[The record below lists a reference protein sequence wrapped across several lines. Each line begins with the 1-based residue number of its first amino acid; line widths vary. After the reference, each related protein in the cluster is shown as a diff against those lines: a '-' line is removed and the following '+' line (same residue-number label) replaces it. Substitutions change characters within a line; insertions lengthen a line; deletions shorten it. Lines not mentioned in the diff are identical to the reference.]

1 MDFKELKK
9 RISDWTAK
17 YKYVWI
23 VLFAGMI
30 LMMLPEKV
38 PEKLSDDEIPT
49 GTMQEECSMED
60 RLQEILSCI
69 QSAGK
74 VKVMLSISQSEKTI
88 YQTDSTY
95 SQSDDHADSRT
106 QTILISDNQRNETGL
121 VHQKHSPVYQGAI
134 VLAEGA
140 DLASV
145 KLAIVDAVSDITGL
159 GADKIS
165 VLKMK

>member
-9 RISDWTAK
+9 RISDWTTK

-38 PEKLSDDEIPT
+38 PEKLPDDEIPT
-49 GTMQEECSMED
+49 GNMQEECSMED

-106 QTILISDNQRNETGL
+106 QTILITDNQRNETGL

>member
-9 RISDWTAK
+9 RISDWTTK

-38 PEKLSDDEIPT
+38 SEKLPDDEIPT
-49 GTMQEECSMED
+49 GNMQEECSMED

-106 QTILISDNQRNETGL
+106 QTILITDNQRNETGL

>member
-1 MDFKELKK
+1 
-9 RISDWTAK
+9 
-17 YKYVWI
+17 
-23 VLFAGMI
+23 
-30 LMMLPEKV
+30 MLPEKV
-38 PEKLSDDEIPT
+38 PEKLPDDEIPT
-49 GTMQEECSMED
+49 GNIQEECSMED